1 MGLATP
7 KQSGLPMATTRTHQR
22 LESSPSAS
30 ALPRLRD
37 SAPTPLS
44 SCLRLLFHPCFL
56 RVPIKMPDIFRPD
69 SIAHVPKKHLQQS
82 AGPQPHLTSKS
93 SRSAFYFCHSSNH
106 AWLRYTT
113 PTSLPD

>member
-1 MGLATP
+1 MGLAIP
-7 KQSGLPMATTRTHQR
+7 KQSGLPTATTHTHR
-22 LESSPSAS
+22 HPESFPPAS

-82 AGPQPHLTSKS
+82 AEPRRALTSKS

-113 PTSLPD
+113 PTSLPG